1 MNEKGRVAV
10 FLSGRGSNFV
20 SLYRDSLKADA
31 NYRIE
36 TVICDRKRALG
47 LKKAE
52 RFGIPAYYLPPRDF
66 PLRAEYEKRIIEILG
81 EHQIDLICLAGYMR
95 LFGESLL
102 RHYPGRIM
110 NIHPALL
117 PSFPGLHAQK
127 QALDHGAKVSGCT
140 VHFVDAGM
148 DTGPVIQ
155 QRPVTVRED
164 DVEET
169 LSRRI
174 LKEEHRLYPRA
185 VRLFFAGRLRIE
197 GRRVRISEDEK

>member
-36 TVICDRKRALG
+36 TVICDRLRAPG

-52 RFGIPAYYLPPRDF
+52 KFGIPAYYLPRRDY
-66 PLRAEYEKRIIEILG
+66 PLRTEYEKRLIEILG
-81 EHQIDLICLAGYMR
+81 EHRIDLICLAGYMR
-95 LFGESLL
+95 LVGESLL

-117 PSFPGLHAQK
+117 PAFPGLHAQK
-127 QALDHGAKVSGCT
+127 QALDHGVKVSGCT

-155 QRPVTVRED
+155 QRPVPVRED

-185 VRLFFAGRLRIE
+185 VRLFFDGRLKID
-197 GRRVRISEDEK
+197 GHRVRIGEDEK

>member
-66 PLRAEYEKRIIEILG
+66 PLRAEYEKRVIEILG

-95 LFGESLL
+95 LVGESLL

-155 QRPVTVRED
+155 QRLVTVRED

>member
-155 QRPVTVRED
+155 QRLVTVRED

-185 VRLFFAGRLRIE
+185 VRLFFAGRLRID